1 MRDHFDDPDVC
12 KYNIIAFCPYDLFTS
27 TRADWGKCSQ
37 RHDKYFKDM
46 FQYDEN
52 KDYYRM
58 KYIPEF
64 ISKLEKEVQKVDDR
78 IRKSIKRIDAPMPD
92 KFQASTEFD

>member
-1 MRDHFDDPDVC
+1 
-12 KYNIIAFCPYDLFTS
+12 
-27 TRADWGKCSQ
+27 
-37 RHDKYFKDM
+37 
-46 FQYDEN
+46 
-52 KDYYRM
+52 M

-92 KFQASTEFD
+92 KF